1 MLLEKGKEGR
11 CCSFASPA
19 SLSPAA
25 RLHPRLPPTAPLLYH
40 DNNDDDS
47 TRERARRNAH
57 IAQTRSIAGELYP
70 NFLLVQHNQSL
81 MLHCSVAAWLSPKFT
96 PSASSMSSAT
106 STPRVLAKSIAAS
119 SRRAQCAAILSYP
132 TTLLPTRPSATT
144 CRHATTLSTVP
155 DHSGSKGKGKG
166 RASEQALSDTTTP
179 ADKPRGGGRAKPS
192 ERELPLRKQF
202 LLEQYKHLFST
213 SPVLVFLKPGDF
225 TVAELTKLRVD
236 LATLPGLGSST
247 SSGSPSPSADDI
259 NDASDG
265 RPRYMHLRAGLLP
278 PAFAALPHLPSKT
291 VLQQL
296 EADKGAIAVLT
307 MDRLDPPI
315 LKAALA
321 AVQKLSSSPNL
332 RKIQAAASAGAKGK
346 AAGKPAGG
354 APPGKA
360 GAAAAAAG
368 QRQEERLRVLSALI
382 DGKDVPTKAGVAQ
395 IAALPGLQDVLAQL
409 VSLIET
415 PARQIL
421 GLTAQAGGQDLV
433 RALEG
438 FRVGLEAKEGEG
450 QEKASP
456 Q

>member
-1 MLLEKGKEGR
+1 LGD
-11 CCSFASPA
+11 
-19 SLSPAA
+19 
-25 RLHPRLPPTAPLLYH
+25 TAPAV
-40 DNNDDDS
+40 N
-47 TRERARRNAH
+47 
-57 IAQTRSIAGELYP
+57 
-70 NFLLVQHNQSL
+70 
-81 MLHCSVAAWLSPKFT
+81 
-96 PSASSMSSAT
+96 
-106 STPRVLAKSIAAS
+106 
-119 SRRAQCAAILSYP
+119 
-132 TTLLPTRPSATT
+132 
-144 CRHATTLSTVP
+144 
-155 DHSGSKGKGKG
+155 
-166 RASEQALSDTTTP
+166 
-179 ADKPRGGGRAKPS
+179 KPRGGRAKPS

-236 LATLPGLGSST
+236 LATLPGLGSSSSS
-247 SSGSPSPSADDI
+247 SSGSPPSADDI
-259 NDASDG
+259 NDSSDG

-321 AVQKLSSSPNL
+321 AVQKLSASPNL

-346 AAGKPAGG
+346 AAGKPAG
-354 APPGKA
+354 APAAKA
-360 GAAAAAAG
+360 GATATAG
-368 QRQEERLRVLSALI
+368 VKQEERLRVLSALI
-382 DGKDVPTKAGVAQ
+382 DGKDVPTKAGVAEV
-395 IAALPGLQDVLAQL
+395 AALPGLQDLLAQL

-415 PARQIL
+415 PARQII
-421 GLTAQAGGQDLV
+421 GLAAQAGGQDLV

-456 Q
+456 

>member
-1 MLLEKGKEGR
+1 MT
-11 CCSFASPA
+11 
-19 SLSPAA
+19 LS
-25 RLHPRLPPTAPLLYH
+25 
-40 DNNDDDS
+40 
-47 TRERARRNAH
+47 
-57 IAQTRSIAGELYP
+57 
-70 NFLLVQHNQSL
+70 
-81 MLHCSVAAWLSPKFT
+81 SV
-96 PSASSMSSAT
+96 PS
-106 STPRVLAKSIAAS
+106 
-119 SRRAQCAAILSYP
+119 
-132 TTLLPTRPSATT
+132 TLLPTRSSATT
-144 CRHATTLSTVP
+144 ICRHATTLSTVP
-155 DHSGSKGKGKG
+155 DHSGSGSKGKG
-166 RASEQALSDTTTP
+166 RASDQALGDTAP
-179 ADKPRGGGRAKPS
+179 AVNKPRGGRAKPS

-236 LATLPGLGSST
+236 LATLPGLGSSS
-247 SSGSPSPSADDI
+247 SSGSPSADDI
-259 NDASDG
+259 NDSSDS

-346 AAGKPAGG
+346 AAGKPAG
-354 APPGKA
+354 APAAKA
-360 GAAAAAAG
+360 GAATAAG
-368 QRQEERLRVLSALI
+368 LKQEERLRVLSALI
-382 DGKDVPTKAGVAQ
+382 DGKDVPTKAGVAEV
-395 IAALPGLQDVLAQL
+395 AALPGLQDILAQL
-409 VSLIET
+409 VSLMQT
-415 PARQIL
+415 PARQLI

-450 QEKASP
+450 KEGTVSP
-456 Q
+456 